1 MLALRSLVF
10 TSFLF
15 ASAFIGGTLELL
27 FFWAPF
33 RVRWAIAKG
42 WARSNLWAGRVF
54 CGMRVVTEGTE
65 NLPDEPCV
73 VLIKHTT
80 TLETYWQIHAL
91 PPQAWVLKR
100 ELLWIPLFGW
110 GVGLVLRPIAIDRR
124 GGRAAVRQVI
134 EQGRDTLRGGRWVT
148 IFPEGTRVPPGET
161 RRYGI
166 SGAALAADV
175 GCPVV
180 PVAHNAGDFWPRRGF
195 LKHPGTVRFCIGPPI
210 DPTLQ
215 EPEQTNAIAQ
225 SWIEE
230 RMTGIS
236 SLYARPKG

>member
-33 RVRWAIAKG
+33 RVRWAIARG

-54 CGMRVVTEGTE
+54 CGMKVVTEGAE
-65 NLPDEPCV
+65 HIPAEPSV
-73 VLIKHTT
+73 ALIKHTT

-91 PPQAWVLKR
+91 PPQVWVLKR
-100 ELLWIPLFGW
+100 ELLAIPLFGW

-124 GGRAAVRQVI
+124 GGRSAVSQVI
-134 EQGRDTLRGGRWVT
+134 EQGKDRLARGLWVT
-148 IFPEGTRVPPGET
+148 IFPEGTRMPAGET

-166 SGAALAADV
+166 SGAALAAEV

-180 PVAHNAGDFWPRRGF
+180 PVAHTAGDLWPRRGF
-195 LKHPGTVRFCIGPPI
+195 LKRPGTVRFCIGPAI
-210 DPTLQ
+210 ETAGRDPADI
-215 EPEQTNAIAQ
+215 NADAQ
-225 SWIEE
+225 AWIETK
-230 RMTGIS
+230 MTEIS
-236 SLYARPKG
+236 ALY